1 MEQPNKVYK
10 ADTDITQDY
19 LKEDPPLARQDWVVI
34 SFVAPED
41 KVVLRNM
48 HYANRFLVGDINQT
62 ISAQALQMSKYL
74 NSKIRNQM
82 DDVLERLK
90 SSVDEDDQRTYAILN
105 AQLQKL
111 ELDEEEFVDECRR
124 QYELDDSE
132 ILDRY
137 KMFLAQN
144 RQQMDR
150 EFDDSHD
157 NMTST
162 RGLKIR
168 GCFERMEDAR
178 ERARWAT
185 QEHEPAVHSLSL
197 IHI

>member
-111 ELDEEEFVDECRR
+111 ELDEEEFVDE
-124 QYELDDSE
+124 
-132 ILDRY
+132 
-137 KMFLAQN
+137 
-144 RQQMDR
+144 
-150 EFDDSHD
+150 
-157 NMTST
+157 
-162 RGLKIR
+162 
-168 GCFERMEDAR
+168 
-178 ERARWAT
+178 
-185 QEHEPAVHSLSL
+185 LSL
-197 IHI
+197 IHIWRCRRLLTCRSRWSPYH